1 MTTTTAHRFVA
12 FVTAFLSALLSGA
25 LLVAPAVGQQSADRA
40 PQTRSGESSALI
52 MPESQGSITLDGHV
66 GEDEWQGAR
75 RLPLV
80 RRKSDFGSK
89 PEQKTDILVTHDE
102 EYIYVACRCYASE
115 PPTATSFERDGGFW
129 GSDRL
134 QLLIDTFNDE
144 ENGLFFA
151 VTPTGN
157 RIDAAISND
166 FVFTGGG
173 SAIDVDWNTY
183 WNVEVRQTE
192 EGWFAEM
199 RIPASSLRFEAD
211 GEQVVMGL
219 TAWRWLVKKNEDY
232 VFPPIS
238 MDQGAPATMKPS
250 NARDV
255 VFNGLESDPPFRVTP
270 YLLGGAERR
279 SRLNEAETA
288 YDRPTDLTYDAGL
301 DVKYGLTTN
310 LTLDLTFNTDFAQ
323 VEADNQQVNLTRFPL
338 FFPEKRRFFLERSSN
353 FAFDFGGPNR
363 LFYSRRIGLSRG
375 QPVRI
380 LGGARLVGRAGRWD
394 IGALSMQTGREPD
407 LGPEDGALPSENF
420 SVLRLQR
427 EVIND
432 YSQVGGIVTSRV
444 GLEGDRNLAY
454 GLDATIRPA
463 EDEYLTAKWAQTF
476 TGAGAE
482 QLLSFRP
489 ARMQLLW
496 ERRTYEGL
504 SYDLRYD
511 RAGPRY
517 KPEMGFELR
526 EDFFRLGDEVGY
538 GWIPGD
544 ESPIE
549 RHRLSLQGDAFFRNA
564 DQSLQTLEVGP
575 EWSLTTSSQHSLT
588 VEALY
593 RVEDLRRP
601 FSLSGAVP
609 VPTGRYTFFSG
620 EIDYEMPSDWD
631 VNTGLGVTGGQFYDG
646 WRGTAQAWPTWNV
659 SRRLQIGGFYQ
670 INRIRFPERGEA
682 FTAHVGRLRV
692 DLTPSVEH
700 SVSGFLQ
707 YNSAREVVVSNLRYR
722 YNPSQGHDLYL
733 VYNER
738 LNTDRSTGLDRP
750 RLPRSAQRAVVLKY
764 NYTFNW

>member
-1 MTTTTAHRFVA
+1 M
-12 FVTAFLSALLSGA
+12 
-25 LLVAPAVGQQSADRA
+25 
-40 PQTRSGESSALI
+40 
-52 MPESQGSITLDGHV
+52 
-66 GEDEWQGAR
+66 
-75 RLPLV
+75 
-80 RRKSDFGSK
+80 
-89 PEQKTDILVTHDE
+89 
-102 EYIYVACRCYASE
+102 ACRCHASE

-151 VTPTGN
+151 ITPTGN
-157 RIDAAISND
+157 RIDASISND
-166 FVFTGGG
+166 FVFMGGG

-211 GEQVVMGL
+211 GERVVMGL

-238 MDQGAPATMKPS
+238 MDQGAPAVMKPS
-250 NARDV
+250 NARNV
-255 VFNGLESDPPFRVTP
+255 VFKGLESDPPFRVTP

-279 SRLNEAETA
+279 SRLNEAGTA
-288 YDRPTDLTYDAGL
+288 YSRPTDMTYDAGL

-310 LTLDLTFNTDFAQ
+310 LTLDLTLNTDFAQ

-363 LFYSRRIGLSRG
+363 LFYSRRIGLSQG

-407 LGPEDGALPSENF
+407 LGSGGEALPSENF

-476 TGAGAE
+476 TGSGTE

-489 ARMQLLW
+489 ARIQLLW

-517 KPEMGFELR
+517 APEMGFELR
-526 EDFFRLGDEVGY
+526 EDFFRLGDEIGY

-544 ESPIE
+544 ASPIE
-549 RHRLSLQGDAFFRNA
+549 RHQFRLVGEAFYRNA
-564 DQSLQTLEVGP
+564 DRSLQSLEVGP
-575 EWSLTTSSQHSLT
+575 EWTLTTSSQHSIIASA
-588 VEALY
+588 VR
-593 RVEDLRRP
+593 RVEDLRDP
-601 FSLSGAVP
+601 FSLSGAVQ
-609 VPTGRYTFFSG
+609 VPTGRYSFFSG
-620 EIDYEMPSDWD
+620 EIGYEMPTNWD
-631 VNTGLGVTGGQFYDG
+631 VRTSLRVTGGEFYDG
-646 WRGTAQAWPTWNV
+646 G
-659 SRRLQIGGFYQ
+659 SC
-670 INRIRFPERGEA
+670 
-682 FTAHVGRLRV
+682 
-692 DLTPSVEH
+692 
-700 SVSGFLQ
+700 
-707 YNSAREVVVSNLRYR
+707 
-722 YNPSQGHDLYL
+722 
-733 VYNER
+733 
-738 LNTDRSTGLDRP
+738 
-750 RLPRSAQRAVVLKY
+750 
-764 NYTFNW
+764 